1 MGHMVQTTE
10 DLRNLQLKDL
20 IHQLMCLC
28 DLNWESYDSN
38 WCLRN
43 IDQFI
48 LYCVTVLE
56 LIENI
61 CYTREL
67 NASTNR

>member
-1 MGHMVQTTE
+1 MFNTVAHKNFFFFKKPTIK
-10 DLRNLQLKDL
+10 NL

-28 DLNWESYDSN
+28 YLNWESYDSN

-48 LYCVTVLE
+48 HYCVTVLE
-56 LIENI
+56 LIKNI
-61 CYTREL
+61 CY
-67 NASTNR
+67 